1 MPRSTRAVVLTGTTL
16 MLAGALVTSATAA
29 PVGPYIEHLG
39 QTSLQAQAQ
48 RQPQERPQAPREA
61 IDAAL
66 QSRIAQRMSRA
77 TADHYGFV
85 VDIQG
90 VGRVVSLGAGRAM
103 RPASTQKL
111 FTTLPL
117 LLDDPTRRLVT
128 DVVVSKPPVDGVVA
142 GDLVVRASG
151 DPSLVKDDL
160 GYLARH
166 VHSMGV
172 TRVTGRLV
180 LDIGSLPTNTRQPG
194 WKHDFVPT
202 DIGPLSPLPLDRDWW
217 RTDPSYISNPT
228 RANLD
233 VFRQRLAHNHVK
245 VMGSDILARTTTA
258 SVVLATHQSATMRA
272 LITQT
277 LRWSDNF
284 YAESLL
290 SVLGGHAP
298 VNRTSQSAGVT
309 DTSHATDGS
318 GLSYEDRETPRGE
331 VTLLSY
337 AHGGAAADLLL
348 HALPEACNSGT
359 LRHRFCHTAGGHE
372 VFAKTGTLSHSSALA
387 GYTRD
392 DLGRWVTFAV
402 IAGGVRNTYSAE
414 KAIDRAV
421 LVIRG
426 YHGSQ

>member
-1 MPRSTRAVVLTGTTL
+1 MLRSIRAGVCTGTTL
-16 MLAGALVTSATAA
+16 LLAGVLGSSAIAEPVA
-29 PVGPYIEHLG
+29 PYLKPVQQQEV
-39 QTSLQAQAQ
+39 AQAPAQ
-48 RQPQERPQAPREA
+48 ARPQVQREAPRDV
-61 IDAAL
+61 IDPVL
-66 QSRIAQRMSRA
+66 QNRIARRMSHA

-85 VDIQG
+85 VDIEG
-90 VGRVVSLGAGRAM
+90 VGRVVSLGAGRPM

-117 LLDDPTRRLVT
+117 LLDRPDDRLVT
-128 DVVVSKPPVDGVVA
+128 DVVVAQPPVDGVVA
-142 GDLVVRASG
+142 GDLVIRASG

-160 GYLARH
+160 GYLARR
-166 VHSMGV
+166 VHSMGI
-172 TRVTGRLV
+172 TRVTGHLV

-194 WKHDFVPT
+194 WKTDFVPT
-202 DIGPLSPLPLDRDWW
+202 DIGPLSPFPLDRDWW
-217 RTDPSYISNPT
+217 RMDRGYIANPT

-245 VMGSDILARTTTA
+245 VLGGDSTTRHTTA
-258 SVVLATHQSATMRA
+258 SVVLATHRSATMAA

-298 VNRTSQSAGVT
+298 VNRTSQSAGVS

-337 AHGGAAADLLL
+337 AHAGAAADLLL
-348 HALPEACNSGT
+348 HALPVACHSGT
-359 LRHRFCHTAGGHE
+359 LRHRFCHTAGGNM
-372 VFAKTGTLSHSSALA
+372 VFAKTGTLTNSSALA

-392 DLGRWVTFAV
+392 ARGRWVTFSV
-402 IAGGVRNTYSAE
+402 IAGGVRNTYAAE
-414 KAIDRAV
+414 NAIDRAV
-421 LVIRG
+421 LAIRA
-426 YHGSQ
+426 YSGS

>member
-1 MPRSTRAVVLTGTTL
+1 ME
-16 MLAGALVTSATAA
+16 
-29 PVGPYIEHLG
+29 PYVDH
-39 QTSLQAQAQ
+39 
-48 RQPQERPQAPREA
+48 RPQAQQRTPRDA
-61 IDAAL
+61 IDATL
-66 QSRIAQRMSRA
+66 QSRIMQRMSHA

-90 VGRVVSLGAGRAM
+90 VGRVVSLAPGRPM

-117 LLDDPTRRLVT
+117 LLDRPDRRLVT
-128 DVVVSKPPVDGVVA
+128 DVVMAKPPVDGVVA

-160 GYLARH
+160 GYLARR
-166 VHSMGV
+166 VHRIGV

-194 WKHDFVPT
+194 WKHEFVPT
-202 DIGPLSPLPLDRDWW
+202 DIGPLSPFPLDRDWW
-217 RTDPSYISNPT
+217 RTDSSYIANPT

-245 VMGSDILARTTTA
+245 VLGQDALARSSAA
-258 SVVLATHQSATMRA
+258 SVVVASHQSATMRA
-272 LITQT
+272 LVTQT

-298 VNRTSQSAGVT
+298 VNRTSQTAGVT
-309 DTSHATDGS
+309 GTSYATDGS
-318 GLSYEDRETPRGE
+318 GLSYEDRETPQGE
-331 VTLLSY
+331 VTLLAY
-337 AHGGAAADLLL
+337 ARGGAAADDLL
-348 HALPEACNSGT
+348 HALPVACHSGT
-359 LRHRFCHTAGGHE
+359 LRHRFCRTAGSND

-387 GYTRD
+387 GFTKDAR
-392 DLGRWVTFAV
+392 GRWVTFAV
-402 IAGGVRNTYSAE
+402 IAGGVRSTYAAE

-421 LVIRG
+421 LVIRN
-426 YHGSQ
+426 YHGS